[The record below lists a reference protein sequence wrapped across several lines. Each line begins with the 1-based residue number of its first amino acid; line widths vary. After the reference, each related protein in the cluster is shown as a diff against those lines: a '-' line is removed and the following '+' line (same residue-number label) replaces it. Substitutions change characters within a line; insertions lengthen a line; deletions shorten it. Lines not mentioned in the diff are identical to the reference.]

1 MTKVKICGLKEQ
13 QHVQAAIEVGVDAI
27 GFVFAPSKRRVTVE
41 QAQQLA
47 KHVPEGV
54 LKIGVFVN
62 PSVEELRIAVE
73 SVPLDYVQYHGEE
86 SPEFIRQQGYPAIKA
101 LSVRG
106 VKDVQA
112 AAKYDADYYLFDAPG
127 TDFKGGS
134 GHTFDWT
141 LLETVG
147 IPREKL
153 ILAGGLQAENIEE
166 AVSLVSPFMVDV
178 SSGVETDGVKDI
190 AKINAFLQAVRKGE
204 HNGEFN
210 CK

>member
-13 QHVQAAIEVGVDAI
+13 QHVQAAIEAGTDAI
-27 GFVFAPSKRRVTVE
+27 GFVFAPSKRQVSIQ

-62 PSVEELRIAVE
+62 PSAEELRTAVE
-73 SVPLDYVQYHGEE
+73 SVPLDFVQYHGEE
-86 SPEFIRQQGYPAIKA
+86 CPEFIRQQGYPAIKA

-106 VKDVQA
+106 VEDVQA
-112 AAKYDADYYLFDAPG
+112 AANYDVDYYLFDAPG

-141 LLETVG
+141 LLEMVG
-147 IPREKL
+147 ISQEQL
-153 ILAGGLQAENIEE
+153 ILAGGLQAANIEE

-190 AKINAFLQAVRKGE
+190 TKITRFIQAVKKGRA
-204 HNGEFN
+204 
-210 CK
+210 

>member
-13 QHVQAAIEVGVDAI
+13 QHVQTAVEAGADAI
-27 GFVFAPSKRRVTVE
+27 GFVFAPSKRQVTVE

-47 KHVPEGV
+47 KHVPEGI

-62 PSVEELRIAVE
+62 PSAEELRTAVE
-73 SVPLDYVQYHGEE
+73 NVPLDYVQYHGEE
-86 SPEFIRQQGYPAIKA
+86 TPDFIREQGYPAIKA

-106 VKDVQA
+106 AKDVQA
-112 AAKYDADYYLFDAPG
+112 AVNYDVDYYLFDAPG

-141 LLETVG
+141 LLEMVG

-153 ILAGGLQAENIEE
+153 ILAGGLQAKNIEE

-178 SSGVETDGVKDI
+178 SSGVETEGIKDI
-190 AKINAFLQAVRKGE
+190 AKINAFIQSVKKGRA
-204 HNGEFN
+204 
-210 CK
+210 

>member
-13 QHVQAAIEVGVDAI
+13 QHVQAAIEAGTDAI
-27 GFVFAPSKRRVTVE
+27 GFVFAPSKRQVSVQ

-62 PSVEELRIAVE
+62 PSAEELRTAVE
-73 SVPLDYVQYHGEE
+73 SVPLDFVQYHGEE

-106 VKDVQA
+106 VEDVQA
-112 AAKYDADYYLFDAPG
+112 AANYDVDYYLFDAPG

-141 LLETVG
+141 LLEMVG
-147 IPREKL
+147 ISREQL
-153 ILAGGLQAENIEE
+153 ILAGGLQAANIEE

-190 AKINAFLQAVRKGE
+190 TKITRFIQAVKKGRA
-204 HNGEFN
+204 
-210 CK
+210 